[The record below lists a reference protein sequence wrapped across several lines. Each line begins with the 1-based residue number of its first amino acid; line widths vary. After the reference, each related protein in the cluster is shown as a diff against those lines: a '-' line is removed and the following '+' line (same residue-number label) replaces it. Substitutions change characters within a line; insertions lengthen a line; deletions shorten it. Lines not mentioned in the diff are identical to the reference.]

1 MEPIYYEQYGHMK
14 KSEISEMVKGLIQK
28 RIDDIK
34 SGEFKK
40 QLKAKKNKCEK
51 IGA

>member
-14 KSEISEMVKGLIQK
+14 KGEISDMVKNIIQK

-34 SGEFKK
+34 SGEFKR
-40 QLKAKKNKCEK
+40 QLKAKKNNCEK
-51 IGA
+51 KGA